1 MIYVENDDAIYVQ
14 WLADNKAKGFVI
26 NLVPEGRYRTGLYGG
41 SYQAML
47 HRANC
52 IHLAP
57 PEPDKTHTF
66 HAKVCSLD
74 FAEITRW
81 VQEQGV
87 KKVADCGSC
96 RPELARWSAM
106 RKDTE
111 AT

>member
-74 FAEITRW
+74 FAEIK
-81 VQEQGV
+81 QG
-87 KKVADCGSC
+87 AEEAFAEAGSWK
-96 RPELARWSAM
+96 PEDPRTTAPLLQ
-106 RKDTE
+106 
-111 AT
+111 ATH